1 MACTGTDIT
10 DRGTMYIGV
19 IYFGVCTGT
28 DITGRDI
35 PCIYRC
41 CIFLWYV
48 QGQTL
53 QIEMKYKSVTVHN
66 IGFVHGQTLQVD
78 ANNITVVYLWY
89 VQGQTLQ
96 VDIYHVHM
104 CCIFCGMYQGQAL
117 YSGFICA

>member
-28 DITGRDI
+28 DITGRDM

-41 CIFLWYV
+41 CIFL
-48 QGQTL
+48 G
-53 QIEMKYKSVTVHN
+53 
-66 IGFVHGQTLQVD
+66 
-78 ANNITVVYLWY
+78 Y

-96 VDIYHVHM
+96 VEIYRVY
-104 CCIFCGMYQGQAL
+104 IGVVYFCGMYRDRH
-117 YSGFICA
+117 YR